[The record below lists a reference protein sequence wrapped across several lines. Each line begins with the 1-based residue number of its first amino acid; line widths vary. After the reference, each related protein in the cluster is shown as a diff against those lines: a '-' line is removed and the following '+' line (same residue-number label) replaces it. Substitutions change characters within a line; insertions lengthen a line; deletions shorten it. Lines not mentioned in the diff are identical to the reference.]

1 MTYTITLTQEQWAV
15 IGAALAEMPFKH
27 AAPVVAELNKQVAE
41 QQKPK
46 AEEHVDG

>member
-41 QQKPK
+41 QREK
-46 AEEHVDG
+46 AEEKADG